1 MDYSLYYTCLVFVL
15 TATGFITGVL
25 GLFTI
30 FGFKY
35 VAGMLGLSNDFGY
48 LLLDKITLLGFV
60 LFYLVYQY
68 AGIRIIYKEGIK
80 EIIKEKRY

>member
-1 MDYSLYYTCLVFVL
+1 
-15 TATGFITGVL
+15 
-25 GLFTI
+25 
-30 FGFKY
+30 
-35 VAGMLGLSNDFGY
+35 MLGLSNDFGY